1 MIAAAVA
8 VVVGGAH
15 IATAVGIAITAAA
28 EQDEQDDDPAVVATK
43 ETVITHN
50 KYLREFF
57 AAEPLIP
64 WYSVAAKMCSGEN

>member
-28 EQDEQDDDPAVVATK
+28 EQDEQDDDPAVVTAK

-50 KYLREFF
+50 EYLQEFF
-57 AAEPLIP
+57 
-64 WYSVAAKMCSGEN
+64 CG